1 MNSSQ
6 ALTRLNSLYIYP
18 FKLSATHI
26 LFIVMIEKDKVEK
39 AGVSDPAFR
48 SLSFLLPLLL
58 FRPVKL
64 MKHLHQCA
72 FFNPRHV
79 TP

>member
-1 MNSSQ
+1 
-6 ALTRLNSLYIYP
+6 
-18 FKLSATHI
+18 
-26 LFIVMIEKDKVEK
+26 MIEKDKIEK
-39 AGVSDPAFR
+39 AGMSDPAFR
-48 SLSFLLPLLL
+48 SLSLLLPLLL

-72 FFNPRHV
+72 FFNPRHI